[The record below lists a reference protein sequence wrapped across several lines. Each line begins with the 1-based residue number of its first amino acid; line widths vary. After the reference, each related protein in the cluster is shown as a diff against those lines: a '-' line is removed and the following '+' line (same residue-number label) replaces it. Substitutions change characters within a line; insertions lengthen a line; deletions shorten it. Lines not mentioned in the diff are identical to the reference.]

1 MSNMLSAAGTDL
13 ANGLTQARTNT
24 GTLAALLTEDRLSTV
39 MDPALDAGRIE
50 NEDAE
55 RVLRQDNQ
63 LQTML
68 ANNPNADIII
78 ARIAE
83 IVYIIQ

>member
-13 ANGLTQARTNT
+13 ANGLSRTRTST
-24 GTLAALLTEDRLSTV
+24 GSLAALMSEDRLSTV

-68 ANNPNADIII
+68 VNNPD
-78 ARIAE
+78 
-83 IVYIIQ
+83 